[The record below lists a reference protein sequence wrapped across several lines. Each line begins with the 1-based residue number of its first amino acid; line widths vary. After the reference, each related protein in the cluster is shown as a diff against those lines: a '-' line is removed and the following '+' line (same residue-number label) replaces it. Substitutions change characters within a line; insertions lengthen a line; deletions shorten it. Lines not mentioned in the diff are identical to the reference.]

1 MGGLS
6 RFFIYRP
13 IFAMVIAIVILLL
26 GLLSIPILPIESVP
40 NITPPTVKVSTSYP
54 GASAEVL
61 AETVAQPIEQE
72 VNGVENMLYMSSK
85 SPATGSMDLTIT
97 FAVGTDPDMAQVLA
111 QNRVSIAD
119 PKLPAEVKQQGVV
132 TKKQSTALVMVAA
145 LTSPDGRF
153 DELYLS
159 NYATTQ
165 VKDVLARVNGVGEVL
180 MFGAK
185 DYGMRIWLN
194 PELLK
199 ARNLTTSEVL
209 AALQE
214 QNVQV
219 AAGKIG
225 EKPNPTGL
233 NFEYTITTLGR
244 LAEVS
249 QFEQIIVKR
258 GEEGQLVRMK
268 DIARIELGA
277 QSYAWYSELDGAPA
291 ISMGI
296 YQLPGSNAL
305 GVAQGITAALEE
317 LSVRF
322 PEGLEFSV
330 PFDATLYI
338 QASIE
343 EVVTSLVIAV
353 FLVIF
358 SVYIFLQDFRTTIIP
373 SVTIPVAL
381 IGTFAVML
389 VTGQSINNLTLF
401 GLVLAI
407 GIVVDDAIVVVENT
421 MRIMDTEGLGPKE
434 AVAKAM
440 DEVGGAIVATTLVL
454 LAVFAPTLVMPGLTG
469 RMYRPFAITIAVATV
484 FSSINALTLSPA
496 LCGMLL
502 RPSSEAKEPGWFFRQ
517 FNKYF
522 DRISSSYGR
531 TVSSLV
537 RRTVIVMIFFAGLV
551 AAMIFGFGRMP
562 GGFVPSEDEGY
573 FFVNVQLP
581 NAASLDRT
589 EEVMDLAF
597 EQLQELP
604 GVQNVITIGG
614 YSLLDSVQGSNYGA
628 AIVSLVPW
636 DERDHT
642 VFELIGMVSA
652 ELGKMRQ
659 GSVFAFGPPPI
670 QGLGSGSGFQMELQ
684 DLGGLGLRQ
693 LETFAND
700 LVAAGYESGMIT
712 RLNQNFQSNVP
723 QLFIDVDREKAK
735 RLDIPLQTIF
745 DTLQTNLGSAYVN
758 DFNLFGR
765 TWRVM
770 VQADQQFRSRI
781 SDIQR
786 LEVRTA
792 DGLMVPLS
800 TLVTVHETVGPSVI
814 NRFNMFPSA
823 TITGAPAPGYSEGQ
837 AVDEIERLANQIL
850 PSSMGFA
857 WSGVTQ
863 QQKESG
869 DVAVLIFS
877 LALLMVFL
885 FLAAQYE
892 SWATPM
898 AVLLSVPMA
907 ILGAI
912 IFTLLRG
919 FDNNIYTQI
928 GFVLLIGMSAK
939 NAILIVEFAKQQR
952 DEQGKSVI
960 EAAREAARLRFRPI
974 LMTALSFLLGVIPL
988 VIASGAG
995 ANSRVSLGT
1004 AVFGGMFLATVAGV
1018 FMIPW
1023 LYVVVQTAAEKMSRK
1038 KVAPTPPPT
1047 PTPQTPA

>member
-1 MGGLS
+1 MGGFS

-13 IFAMVIAIVILLL
+13 IFAMVIAIVIFLL
-26 GLLSIPILPIESVP
+26 GALSIPILPIESVP

-54 GASAEVL
+54 GASATVL

-185 DYGMRIWLN
+185 DYGMRIWLD

-199 ARNLTTSEVL
+199 ARNLTTNEVL

-225 EKPNPTGL
+225 EKPNPAGL

-258 GEEGQLVRMK
+258 GEAGQLVRMK

-305 GVAQGITAALEE
+305 GVAQGIIAALEK

-322 PEGLEFSV
+322 PEGLEYSV

-338 QASIE
+338 QASIK
-343 EVVTSLVIAV
+343 EVVTSLAIAV
-353 FLVIF
+353 LLVIF

-421 MRIMDTEGLGPKE
+421 MRIIETEGLAPKE

-440 DEVGGAIVATTLVL
+440 DEVGGAIIATTLVL

-469 RMYRPFAITIAVATV
+469 RMYRPFAITISVAPI

-502 RPSSEAKEPGWFFRQ
+502 RPRSKEKKTGWFFTQ

-522 DRISSSYGR
+522 ERMSTSYGR
-531 TVSSLV
+531 TVGMLV
-537 RRTVIVMIFFAGLV
+537 RRTAIVMIVFAGLV
-551 AAMIFGFGRMP
+551 VAMIFGFGRMP

-597 EQLQELP
+597 EQLQKLP

-614 YSLLDSVQGSNYGA
+614 YSLLDSVQGPNYGA

-636 DERDHT
+636 DEREHT
-642 VFELIGMVSA
+642 VFELIQIVSA

-659 GSVFAFGPPPI
+659 GNVFAFGPPPI

-723 QLFIDVDREKAK
+723 QLFVDVDREKAK

-745 DTLQTNLGSAYVN
+745 DTLQANLGSAYVN

-837 AVDEIERLANQIL
+837 AVDEIERLANEIL

-892 SWATPM
+892 SWSTPL
-898 AVLLSVPMA
+898 AVLLSVPLA

-912 IFTLLRG
+912 IFTLIRG

-939 NAILIVEFAKQQR
+939 NAILIIEFAKQQR
-952 DEQGKSVI
+952 DEMGKSTI
-960 EAAREAARLRFRPI
+960 DAALEAARLRFRPI
-974 LMTALSFLLGVIPL
+974 LMTALSFLLGVFPL

-1004 AVFGGMFLATVAGV
+1004 AVFGGMFLATVGGV
-1018 FMIPW
+1018 FMIPL

-1038 KVAPTPPPT
+1038 KSVAPAPTPKIEPT
-1047 PTPQTPA
+1047 T